1 MKIMLL
7 RATILV
13 VLFFIPKMV
22 FGNVV
27 INEIMYDLEI
37 GADGGR
43 EWVEVLN
50 NSDTSV
56 DLTGWKIFEE
66 GTNHKLTLTQGNI
79 SLSPNGYAIIA
90 DNSEKFLLDN
100 PSYSGTLFDS
110 AFSLSNSG
118 ENLALKNKDL
128 TIVEEVNYTSSWGA
142 NGNGRTL
149 QRENPNGATW
159 GSGNPTPGAINNIS
173 PEEPASESEESTT
186 EQPETPLI
194 PTGPNSPPIADAGDN
209 IIGFINQEIS
219 FTASKSSDPE
229 NNELHYEWNM
239 GDGKLI
245 EKPSFAYKYFYPGTY
260 LVTLMVY
267 DGQYYVSDTIT
278 VKIQAGQITINEF
291 LANPSGKDEEEEW
304 IEIYNDSDSIVNIS
318 NWQLDDAMS
327 GSEPF
332 VFPKNSLIAPKS
344 YLVFP
349 RQITGIALNNDKDS
363 VRLLLPE
370 GVVFQEI
377 TYEKPPLGKSSARTD
392 EGFVWS
398 TPTPGMANIISPS
411 NASGLINKEFIYQ
424 QPIEP
429 ETTKEPLGDYVINY
443 QNSNKPEIEGGYT
456 IINPND
462 KELNPQT
469 NNLATI
475 KQPTT
480 QNPLNLIFLVIAVT
494 FGSGFIGLLLVKFH
508 KRKPFA
514 P

>member
-1 MKIMLL
+1 MKKLFLKI
-7 RATILV
+7 TIIV
-13 VLFFIPKMV
+13 VLFLIPKMV

-27 INEIMYDLEI
+27 INEIMYNLET
-37 GADGGR
+37 GSDTGR
-43 EWVEVLN
+43 EWVEILN
-50 NSDTSV
+50 NGDTAI
-56 DLTGWKIFEE
+56 DLTGWKFYENN
-66 GTNHKLTLTQGNI
+66 TNHGLTATQGNVV
-79 SLSPNGYAIIA
+79 LPLNGYAIIA
-90 DNSEKFLLDN
+90 DNPDKFLIDN
-100 PSYSGTLFDS
+100 PGYSGALFDS
-110 AFSLSNSG
+110 AFSLNNGG

-128 TIVEEVNYTSSWGA
+128 TIVEEVNYSSSWGA

-149 QRENPNGATW
+149 QRENPNGTNW
-159 GSGNPTPGAINNIS
+159 GSGNPTPGALNNIS

-186 EQPETPLI
+186 EQPETPSM
-194 PTGPNSPPIADAGDN
+194 PTGPNNPPIADAGDN

-245 EKPSFAYKYFYPGTY
+245 EKPSFTYKYSYPGTY

-291 LANPSGKDEEEEW
+291 LPNPSGKDEEEEW
-304 IEIYNDSDSIVNIS
+304 IEIYNDSDSIVDIS
-318 NWQLDDAMS
+318 SWQLDDATS

-332 VFPKNSLIAPKS
+332 IFPKNSLIAPKG

-349 RQITGIALNNDKDS
+349 RQITNIALNNDKDS

-370 GVVFQEI
+370 GVVFQET
-377 TYEKPPLGKSSARTD
+377 TYEKPPQGKSSTRTD

-398 TPTPGMANIISPS
+398 APTPGMANIINPS
-411 NASGLINKEFIYQ
+411 TSSGQANKEFVYQ
-424 QPIEP
+424 QPINP

-443 QNSNKPEIEGGYT
+443 QNNNKPEIEGGY
-456 IINPND
+456 IAAN
-462 KELNPQT
+462 T
-469 NNLATI
+469 NNQDANNTI
-475 KQPTT
+475 NNQTASVKQNS
-480 QNPLNLIFLVIAVT
+480 QNPINLTLLIIAIG
-494 FGSGFIGLLLVKFH
+494 FGSAFIGLLLVKF
-508 KRKPFA
+508 RKKSLTP